1 MVRWVQRSKN
11 SIMNDNAS
19 RNALDD
25 TLDYAAFVRLVID
38 SIESA
43 GLEYLIGGAVAAW
56 AWGEPRATQDLDLVV
71 NIPIKKVDQLS
82 QELNARGMLVPSD
95 IILNRIQDKRADIP
109 ISAIHMVSG
118 YKADIYPL
126 RGDDPLRKSS
136 LERRALVDLGPE
148 VGKVFLHSPEDLIV
162 YKLWFYSIS
171 RQTKHLRDIT
181 SIVITLSDELDY
193 EYIEFWSMKKGVNTL
208 WKEMLKRIRSG

>member
-1 MVRWVQRSKN
+1 
-11 SIMNDNAS
+11 MNDSDLKNAS
-19 RNALDD
+19 DNA
-25 TLDYAAFVRLVID
+25 LDYAAFVRLVID

-56 AWGEPRATQDLDLVV
+56 AWGEPRATQDLDVV
-71 NIPIKKVDQLS
+71 ANIPIKKVDQLS
-82 QELNARGMLVPSD
+82 QELNARGMRVPSD
-95 IILNRIQDKRADIP
+95 IIRNRILDERADTP
-109 ISAIHMVSG
+109 ISAIHMFSG

-126 RGDDPLRKSS
+126 RGDDALRKSS

-148 VGKVFLHSPEDLIV
+148 VGEVYLHTPEDLIV
-162 YKLWFYSIS
+162 YKLWYYSIS

-181 SIVITLSDELDY
+181 SIVITLSAELDY
-193 EYIEFWSMKKGVNTL
+193 DYIEFWSTKKGVNTL